1 MMGRAFYRKGSPGE
15 VERRGMW
22 AFLAGDTRNLHNVA
36 QIPQRIRSWQ
46 NVTYKLLIL
55 KHKLDI
61 CWPTTCYNKR
71 GEMFQ
76 NTIARESSAEGVGL
90 HTGVYGH
97 IRLVPAPAETGIVFR
112 RVDLDNFPIEAQG
125 HNVARVSYATSL
137 MKQGVLLSTTEH
149 LLAAIYSCGIDN
161 IYIDIDSIEVP
172 ILDGSAEPFMQML
185 EHSGV
190 RKLRR
195 KRRYLK
201 VLKPLEVVEGDRR
214 IGIYP
219 AEELR
224 VRCYVDFPH
233 TLVGQ
238 QEVEMLVGPDTFRHL
253 LARART
259 FCFERDIE
267 PLKAMG
273 LIRGGSLENAIVLTN
288 DGVMNGPLRF
298 PDEFGRHKA
307 LDLIGDLALAGLP
320 LLARVEAHKAGHSLH
335 TQLVSRLLADP
346 SLWTITTGEAVRPES
361 EAYLT
366 ALSPVPAAD

>member
-1 MMGRAFYRKGSPGE
+1 MLSYGGA
-15 VERRGMW
+15 
-22 AFLAGDTRNLHNVA
+22 
-36 QIPQRIRSWQ
+36 
-46 NVTYKLLIL
+46 
-55 KHKLDI
+55 
-61 CWPTTCYNKR
+61 
-71 GEMFQ
+71 MFQ
-76 NTIARESSAEGVGL
+76 STIAREAFAEGVGL
-90 HTGVYGH
+90 HTGVFGH
-97 IRLVPAPAETGIVFR
+97 VRLLPAPADTGIVFR
-112 RVDLDNFPIEAQG
+112 RTDLDNFPIEAQG

-161 IYIDIDSIEVP
+161 IFIDIDSIEIP

-185 EHSGV
+185 ERAGV

-195 KRRYLK
+195 KRRFLK
-201 VLKPLEVVEGDRR
+201 VLKPLEVEEGDRR
-214 IGIYP
+214 VGIYP
-219 AEELR
+219 AAEFR

-233 TLVGQ
+233 PLVGQ
-238 QEVEMLVGPDTFRHL
+238 QEVEMVVNPETFRQL

-267 PLKAMG
+267 PLRSMG

-320 LLARVEAHKAGHSLH
+320 LLARVEAYKAGHALH

-346 SLWTITTGEAVRPES
+346 SLWAITTAETVPAEREVR
-361 EAYLT
+361 LT
-366 ALSPVPAAD
+366 ALSPAPATD

>member
-1 MMGRAFYRKGSPGE
+1 M
-15 VERRGMW
+15 
-22 AFLAGDTRNLHNVA
+22 LQT
-36 QIPQRIRSWQ
+36 
-46 NVTYKLLIL
+46 
-55 KHKLDI
+55 
-61 CWPTTCYNKR
+61 
-71 GEMFQ
+71 
-76 NTIARESSAEGVGL
+76 TIAKPVSAEGVGL

-97 IRLVPAPAETGIVFR
+97 IRLVPAPADTGIVFR
-112 RVDLDNFPIEAQG
+112 RVDLDNFLIEAEG

-161 IYIDIDSIEVP
+161 VFIEIDSIEVP

-185 EHSGV
+185 GEAGT
-190 RKLRR
+190 RRLRR
-195 KRRYLK
+195 KRRFLK
-201 VLKPLEVVEGDRR
+201 ILKPLEVIEGDRR

-219 AEELR
+219 ADEFR

-233 TLVGQ
+233 PLVGQ
-238 QEVEMLVGPDTFRHL
+238 QEVEMLVSPETFRHL

-267 PLKAMG
+267 PLRSMG
-273 LIRGGSLENAIVLTN
+273 LIRGGSLENAIVLTS
-288 DGVMNGPLRF
+288 DGVMNGSLRF

-320 LLARVEAHKAGHSLH
+320 LLGHVEAHKAGHALH

-346 SLWTITTGEAVRPES
+346 TLWTITTREALDRQA
-361 EAYLT
+361 EAPLP
-366 ALSPVPAAD
+366 ALAPVAAAD

>member
-1 MMGRAFYRKGSPGE
+1 
-15 VERRGMW
+15 
-22 AFLAGDTRNLHNVA
+22 
-36 QIPQRIRSWQ
+36 
-46 NVTYKLLIL
+46 
-55 KHKLDI
+55 
-61 CWPTTCYNKR
+61 
-71 GEMFQ
+71 MFQ
-76 NTIARESSAEGVGL
+76 TTILRSSTAEGVGL
-90 HTGVYGH
+90 HTGVFGH
-97 IRLVPAPAETGIVFR
+97 IRLNAAPADTGIGVR
-112 RVDLDNFPIEAQG
+112 RTDLDNFPIEAQG

-161 IYIDIDSIEVP
+161 IFIDIDSIEIP

-185 EHSGV
+185 EHSGI

-201 VLKPLEVVEGDRR
+201 VLQPLEVVEGDRR

-219 AEELR
+219 AEEFH

-233 TLVGQ
+233 PLVGQ
-238 QEVEMLVGPDTFRHL
+238 QEVEMVVNPETFRHL

-267 PLKAMG
+267 PLRSMG

-307 LDLIGDLALAGLP
+307 LDLIGDLALVGLP
-320 LLARVEAHKAGHSLH
+320 LLARVEARKAGHALH
-335 TQLVSRLLADP
+335 TQLVSRLLADRTAWEIATVENDNQFSP
-346 SLWTITTGEAVRPES
+346 SS
-361 EAYLT
+361 
-366 ALSPVPAAD
+366 SDPVQATAAD

>member
-1 MMGRAFYRKGSPGE
+1 M
-15 VERRGMW
+15 
-22 AFLAGDTRNLHNVA
+22 LQT
-36 QIPQRIRSWQ
+36 
-46 NVTYKLLIL
+46 
-55 KHKLDI
+55 
-61 CWPTTCYNKR
+61 
-71 GEMFQ
+71 
-76 NTIARESSAEGVGL
+76 TIAKPVSAEGVGL

-97 IRLVPAPAETGIVFR
+97 IRIVPAPADTGIVFR
-112 RVDLDNFPIEAQG
+112 RVDLDNFLIEAEG

-161 IYIDIDSIEVP
+161 VFIEIDSIEVP

-185 EHSGV
+185 QEAGT
-190 RKLRR
+190 RRLRR
-195 KRRYLK
+195 KRRFLK
-201 VLKPLEVVEGDRR
+201 ILKPLEVVEGDRR

-219 AEELR
+219 ADEFR

-233 TLVGQ
+233 PLVGQ
-238 QEVEMLVGPDTFRHL
+238 QEVEMLVSPETFRHL

-267 PLKAMG
+267 PLRSMG
-273 LIRGGSLENAIVLTN
+273 LIRGGSLENAIVLTS

-320 LLARVEAHKAGHSLH
+320 LLGHVEAHKAGHALH

-346 SLWTITTGEAVRPES
+346 TLWTITTREALDH
-361 EAYLT
+361 EAEAPLT
-366 ALSPVPAAD
+366 ALAPVAATD